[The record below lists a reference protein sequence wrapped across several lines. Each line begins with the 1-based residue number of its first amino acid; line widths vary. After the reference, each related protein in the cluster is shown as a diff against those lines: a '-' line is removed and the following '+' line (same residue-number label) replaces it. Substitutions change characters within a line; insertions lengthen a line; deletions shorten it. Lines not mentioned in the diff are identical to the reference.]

1 MKFSGNA
8 RTHWTYTK
16 GSGDDR
22 ETVHVHGYKQ
32 YIAQRFTA
40 WGNFY
45 KTAEL
50 DGAGE
55 NAYFGGTPGDG
66 AMSIPLN
73 QPIGSFL
80 VAVRVMDYDW
90 GKKDDL
96 LGEVLIDLLNCCNR
110 LARRCL
116 SHSLARASPRKARS
130 LSPPL

>member
-8 RTHWTYTK
+8 RTHWTYK
-16 GSGDDR
+16 KGDD
-22 ETVHVHGYKQ
+22 TVHVHGYKE

-73 QPIGSFL
+73 Q
-80 VAVRVMDYDW
+80 RVMDYDW